1 MADEVVSGGQQ
12 IASEATLAAL
22 LNAVTG
28 TNGASAAMQVQR
40 LATASGVA
48 GTQVQNF
55 GTKVL
60 EVADAAQG
68 LTKSFLQGT
77 ATASGMFGAMGS
89 LPGPIGLV
97 FKGLSAIAGFQ
108 EEAMAQYQT
117 MSKAGVSFGG
127 ALSDL
132 RVAAA
137 ETHMTLG
144 QFASLI
150 KNNGETLARLGGTA
164 NDGAKAFVKL
174 STEIMSSD
182 VGNRLKSL
190 GYTSEEVNQGM
201 LSYIQMTGGRSA
213 EELKNTKQLT
223 NAASEYMTQLDG
235 LAQLTG
241 KSREE
246 QERALKEAQANAAIQ
261 QKLAGMTEEQKAAYN
276 RGLAEMS
283 AKFGKAGTE
292 MYQAQ
297 VLGIAPQTEA
307 AKNLMVLAPE
317 VAKASQGMAD
327 VAKNGGTAAD
337 TMKYSADATQGA
349 VQASKRYGDALKG
362 AMSFRTDGTAQAL
375 NALGMSAVQAEKAG
389 RDTSEKELA
398 ARAKIATEQKE
409 RQESQAAEMVK
420 VDQSLKEFSVTLLT
434 AINPFIK
441 ILTWVIDKFS
451 FLVPVIGAVAVALTA
466 MKLAAITKNALG
478 SAGGVAGR
486 LLGIGGAAP
495 AASVGGVAP
504 PVPPTP
510 PGTAAVANA
519 RGGGGGFVSF
529 IRSLGRSLASLAPIA
544 VPMLIGAGAVAG
556 VIAILGAGVA
566 AAVAIIGVSLP
577 IFAKG
582 LKEVAEVDGLNLA
595 KVALGIAALGPALVI
610 FTGGS
615 LIAGLGAVGSKILN
629 FFSGGGPI
637 AQIKEAVMEL
647 TPVLPQMQQIGPAL
661 NNYANG
667 IVAFGKAV
675 ASVDIAK
682 AERLKE
688 VMKGPGVLEGIG
700 TAISSVG
707 AATAKL
713 ITNQSGGQEKSS
725 ADLAALN
732 TTMRELVRFSK
743 EIADYTKQTVEATK
757 NLNGDHFK

>member
-307 AKNLMVLAPE
+307 AKNLMVDR
-317 VAKASQGMAD
+317 K
-327 VAKNGGTAAD
+327 
-337 TMKYSADATQGA
+337 
-349 VQASKRYGDALKG
+349 
-362 AMSFRTDGTAQAL
+362 
-375 NALGMSAVQAEKAG
+375 
-389 RDTSEKELA
+389 
-398 ARAKIATEQKE
+398 
-409 RQESQAAEMVK
+409 
-420 VDQSLKEFSVTLLT
+420 SV
-434 AINPFIK
+434 
-441 ILTWVIDKFS
+441 V
-451 FLVPVIGAVAVALTA
+451 
-466 MKLAAITKNALG
+466 
-478 SAGGVAGR
+478 
-486 LLGIGGAAP
+486 
-495 AASVGGVAP
+495 
-504 PVPPTP
+504 
-510 PGTAAVANA
+510 
-519 RGGGGGFVSF
+519 
-529 IRSLGRSLASLAPIA
+529 
-544 VPMLIGAGAVAG
+544 
-556 VIAILGAGVA
+556 
-566 AAVAIIGVSLP
+566 
-577 IFAKG
+577 
-582 LKEVAEVDGLNLA
+582 
-595 KVALGIAALGPALVI
+595 
-610 FTGGS
+610 
-615 LIAGLGAVGSKILN
+615 
-629 FFSGGGPI
+629 
-637 AQIKEAVMEL
+637 
-647 TPVLPQMQQIGPAL
+647 
-661 NNYANG
+661 
-667 IVAFGKAV
+667 
-675 ASVDIAK
+675 
-682 AERLKE
+682 
-688 VMKGPGVLEGIG
+688 
-700 TAISSVG
+700 
-707 AATAKL
+707 
-713 ITNQSGGQEKSS
+713 
-725 ADLAALN
+725 
-732 TTMRELVRFSK
+732 
-743 EIADYTKQTVEATK
+743 
-757 NLNGDHFK
+757 

>member
-1 MADEVVSGGQQ
+1 MADEVISGGQQ
-12 IASEATLAAL
+12 IASEATLSAL
-22 LNAVTG
+22 LNAVSG
-28 TNGASAAMQVQR
+28 SSDSSAAIKVRQ

-48 GTQVQNF
+48 GNNVQDF
-55 GTKVL
+55 GNKVL
-60 EVADAAQG
+60 EVADAASG

-108 EEAMAQYQT
+108 EEAMAQYQS

-137 ETHMTLG
+137 ETHMTLS
-144 QFASLI
+144 QFATLI
-150 KNNGETLARLGGTA
+150 KANGDTLARLGGTA
-164 NDGAKAFVKL
+164 NDGAKAFVRL
-174 STEIMSSD
+174 STEIMSTD
-182 VGNRLKSL
+182 MGNKLKSL
-190 GYTSEEVNQGM
+190 GYTAEEVNQGM

-223 NAASEYMTQLDG
+223 ASAAEYMTQLDG

-246 QERALKEAQANAAIQ
+246 QEKSLKEAQTNAAIQ
-261 QKLAGMTEEQKAAYN
+261 QKLAGMSEEQKAAYN
-276 RGLAEMS
+276 RGLAEMN

-297 VLGIAPQTEA
+297 VMGIAPQTEA

-409 RQESQAAEMVK
+409 RQESQAAEMVN
-420 VDQSLKEFSVTLLT
+420 VDQSLKQFSVTLLT

-441 ILTWVIDKFS
+441 VLTWVIDKFS
-451 FLVPVIGAVAVALTA
+451 FLVPVIGSVAVALAA
-466 MKLAAITKNALG
+466 MKVAAMVKGSIS
-478 SAGGVAGR
+478 SAGGVAGS
-486 LLGIGGAAP
+486 LLGGG
-495 AASVGGVAP
+495 GGVAP
-504 PVPPTP
+504 S
-510 PGTAAVANA
+510 GAGALAGA
-519 RGGGGGFVSF
+519 GGGGGGGGAGGGFVGF

-556 VIAILGAGVA
+556 VIALLGAGVA
-566 AAVAIIGVSLP
+566 AAVALIGLSLP

-582 LKEVAEVDGLNLA
+582 LKDIAEIDGMNLA
-595 KVALGIAALGPALVI
+595 KVALGIAALGPALVL

-637 AQIKEAVMEL
+637 EQIKSSVTEL
-647 TPVLPQMQQIGPAL
+647 IPVLPQMQQIGPAL

-675 ASVDIAK
+675 AGVDIAK

-700 TAISSVG
+700 SAISNVG

-732 TTMRELVRFSK
+732 STMRELVRFSK
-743 EIADYTKQTVEATK
+743 EIAEYTKQTVDATK
-757 NLNGDHFK
+757 NLSGDHFK